1 MAHARVRVSQHF
13 KASGLLS
20 SWKWICWR
28 TGNIAE
34 ILKSLRKGLI
44 KAPSVERLDMV

>member
-1 MAHARVRVSQHF
+1 MSHTRVRAPQHF

-34 ILKSLRKGLI
+34 VLKSLHKGLI
-44 KAPSVERLDMV
+44 KASSVERLEVV